1 MAMKNSNPNLKLLKL
16 VCVTLL
22 LGVVLYAAYDTII
35 GVYVLIVFIAL
46 LLISCL
52 MVFGF
57 GRKLSGGF

>member
-1 MAMKNSNPNLKLLKL
+1 VAMKNSNPNLKLLKL